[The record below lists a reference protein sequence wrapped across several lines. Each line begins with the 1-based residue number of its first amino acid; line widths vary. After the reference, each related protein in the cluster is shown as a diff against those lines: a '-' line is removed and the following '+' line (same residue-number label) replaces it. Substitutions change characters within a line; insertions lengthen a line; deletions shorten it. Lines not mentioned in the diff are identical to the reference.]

1 MMSLVLGF
9 LSQQKAKDYFKIVH
23 FVWDIVMSMAFTSI
37 VMKMIQSINY

>member
-9 LSQQKAKDYFKIVH
+9 LLHQKAKDYFKIAH
-23 FVWDIVMSMAFTSI
+23 FFWDIVMSMEFTSI